1 MWGGEI
7 FVPKIPSYNIL
18 DIAKAI
24 APDCEYKIVGIRPGE
39 KLHETMITKDDA
51 RYTYDC
57 NDKYIIEPNIH
68 GWDEKRVEKRKKDR
82 TKVKENFEYASD
94 INKNWLKKSDLVP
107 ILKKLEDK
115 K

>member
-1 MWGGEI
+1 
-7 FVPKIPSYNIL
+7 
-18 DIAKAI
+18 
-24 APDCEYKIVGIRPGE
+24 
-39 KLHETMITKDDA
+39 MITKDDA

-68 GWDEKRVEKRKKDR
+68 GWDEERKEIDG

-94 INKNWLKKSDLVP
+94 INKSWLKKSDLVLM
-107 ILKKLEDK
+107 LKKLEDK